1 MKYLSLIALL
11 FTFSSYGIGPTQF
24 DIKDFFSDAKF
35 IGTGVIVSGI
45 SLPKSSPENS
55 CGATFEVLVVTPIFG
70 AKKGEIIKLHHI
82 IDNRFSSLEIGS
94 RYFIYAE
101 DKSTHKLIN
110 LGDEIDI
117 SLNDPRPKSCH
128 SEETDLYLYRE
139 FTQKISSENGYSWI
153 GDFNA
158 NSWMGLQ
165 QIKQTRTL
173 PWVYSGMKDNNYGM
187 FTESRGYSFG
197 NDNVFGGALQL
208 EPIIELFKQQA
219 AK

>member
-35 IGTGVIVSGI
+35 IGTGVVVSGI
-45 SLPKSSPENS
+45 SLPKNSPENS
-55 CGATFEVLVVTPIFG
+55 CGATFEVLVITPILG
-70 AKKGEIIKLHHI
+70 AKKGETVKLHHI
-82 IDNRFSSLEIGS
+82 MDNRFSSLEIGS
-94 RYFIYAE
+94 KYFIYAE

-110 LGDEIDI
+110 LGDAIDI

-128 SEETDLYLYRE
+128 SKATNLYIYRE
-139 FTQKISSENGYSWI
+139 FTQKINSESGYSWI
-153 GDFNA
+153 GDLDL

-165 QIKQTRTL
+165 QIKQAKTL
-173 PWVYSGMKDNNYGM
+173 PWVYSGLKDNRYGM
-187 FTESRGYSFG
+187 FTESWNYGFST
-197 NDNVFGGALQL
+197 DNVFGGAPQL
-208 EPIIELFKQQA
+208 EPIIELFKQHA